1 MGFGCISEWCQR
13 RPPKQ
18 WLLKSL
24 RYLRGEKN
32 LKKREKKKKKKT
44 QIIAKRLKCPEILM
58 KDEINALRIVYSFE
72 IDHMSGS
79 SYLPSRRPNTPGVK
93 T

>member
-1 MGFGCISEWCQR
+1 MAAQITQISKR
-13 RPPKQ
+13 RKE
-18 WLLKSL
+18 LK
-24 RYLRGEKN
+24 
-32 LKKREKKKKKKT
+32 KKREKKEKKT

>member
-32 LKKREKKKKKKT
+32 LKKRKKKKKKT

-58 KDEINALRIVYSFE
+58 KDEINALSNSVFI
-72 IDHMSGS
+72 
-79 SYLPSRRPNTPGVK
+79 
-93 T
+93 